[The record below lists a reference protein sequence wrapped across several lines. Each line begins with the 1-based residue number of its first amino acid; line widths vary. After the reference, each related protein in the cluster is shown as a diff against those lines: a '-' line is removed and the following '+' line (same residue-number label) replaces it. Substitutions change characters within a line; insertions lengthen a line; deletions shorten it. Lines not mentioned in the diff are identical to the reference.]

1 MMALALRGVVPL
13 LVPLPADRPAPPRVA
28 PSEAQ
33 ARARLEALFDA
44 HYDAV
49 FRIVRRL
56 GVPDGDADDAVQR
69 VFLVAARRLDEVEEG
84 RERAWLAGVASRTAS
99 ELRRRAPARRELPV
113 GDAPERSSETPGPE
127 DLLLARERLEELD
140 AILLGMTDDLRSVLV
155 LSELEGCTAGE
166 VAAALGIPAGTVASR
181 LRRAR
186 EALDA
191 GARRA
196 RARREGGAR

>member
-155 LSELEGCTAGE
+155 LSELEGCTAAE